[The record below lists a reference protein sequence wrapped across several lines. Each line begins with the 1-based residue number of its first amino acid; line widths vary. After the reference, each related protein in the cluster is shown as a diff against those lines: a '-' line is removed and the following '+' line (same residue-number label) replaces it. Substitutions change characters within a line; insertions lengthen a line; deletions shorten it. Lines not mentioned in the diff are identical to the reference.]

1 MDIELLKRAKSYI
14 DDMSNGINPITKAK
28 VSKDD
33 LINNPRISKC
43 LFYVSCVLNDYLVKE
58 ARKVPKPKFYLTED
72 EKKRFTYNG
81 DLIVS
86 SLARKISD
94 LKTNED
100 MRNLKCTR
108 ITNWLLSLGYLK
120 IVEQDG
126 KNRKLPTQMGKNLG
140 LYSQIRDGYKGRY
153 EIVLYNKN
161 AQVFIMDNLDKIIS
175 FANKDE
181 EML

>member
-1 MDIELLKRAKSYI
+1 MDIELLKRAKSHI
-14 DDMSNGINPITKAK
+14 DDMSNGINPISKAK

-43 LFYVSCVLNDYLVKE
+43 LFYVSRVLNDYLVKE
-58 ARKVPKPKFYLTED
+58 ERKVPKPKFYLTED

-100 MRNLKCTR
+100 MRNLKCTS
-108 ITNWLLSLGYLK
+108 ITNWLLSLEYLK
-120 IVEQDG
+120 VVE
-126 KNRKLPTQMGKNLG
+126 
-140 LYSQIRDGYKGRY
+140 
-153 EIVLYNKN
+153 
-161 AQVFIMDNLDKIIS
+161 
-175 FANKDE
+175 
-181 EML
+181 